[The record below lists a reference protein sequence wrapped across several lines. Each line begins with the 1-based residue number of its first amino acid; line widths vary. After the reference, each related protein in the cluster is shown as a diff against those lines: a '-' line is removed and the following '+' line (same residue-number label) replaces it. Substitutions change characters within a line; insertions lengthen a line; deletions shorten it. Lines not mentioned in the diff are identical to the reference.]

1 MTKQALFL
9 FVIIFFFSSY
19 PLFAQSTFTFE
30 DVMQFEEIRHP
41 TISANGEWIGY
52 SVWPERG
59 DGKAHIKQVDGNDV
73 FTIER
78 GERPQLTPNGIW
90 GAAIV
95 QPPFIEKQNAKDEAP
110 KSGLDLINTSDGSTH
125 TFDKVEEFE
134 FSNNNRWLIIRHHRP
149 EELDDHAKENKHIG
163 SPVTVYE
170 LNNGTTK
177 TIDFVNES
185 AIDSTGNYFVYGV
198 VDTTG
203 EENGFYAIDLRDELS
218 DPERILG
225 LNNAYYTNFTW
236 DNPRSRIAF
245 TATELDTAQDYRPL
259 DASLITWEAFGGEP
273 ETVIQPDD
281 IRDGY
286 RLRVNNELKWTND
299 GNRLFYGVMLDE
311 FVQLDEK
318 EEERDSL
325 TAENLYD
332 IEFIREEVGSDVW
345 HWDDPLIKTNEKQTW
360 NQRKNHLYTAV
371 YHIEDERS
379 VQLATEDMIG
389 INTSHNPDVV
399 LGTNPLPY
407 LKLITWDGRYTDI
420 YLVDLNT
427 GEQNLL
433 LEKMRFGATLS
444 PGGNYVAYFA
454 NKDWHLYDV
463 DNETTR
469 NLTADLDVPFENED
483 NDRPQPS
490 WGYGIAG
497 WIAGDEAVLIYDKYD
512 IWHFDTQTG
521 DALNITNGREEQ
533 RIFRVRDLDPDRE
546 TFAANES
553 LLLEMYHDRD
563 KNSGFYQ
570 ARVGQPGVTRLLED
584 DVKYS
589 FVAKAENDDRIL
601 FTTERYDKFPNL
613 WIAPDE
619 RFQDPHKVTNL
630 YDDLTGQF
638 AWGHAEL
645 ISWLNVDGKEV
656 QGILIYPGNYEE
668 GRRYPVLVYYYERF
682 SQRLHDFNHP
692 YTNHRPV
699 FAQYASDGY
708 AVFLP
713 DIWFD
718 VPIPGYSAT
727 KNLVPGVQ
735 KLIDMGIADP
745 DAIGL
750 HGHSWSG
757 YLTAH
762 VVTQTDI
769 FAAAVA
775 GAPVSNMTSA
785 YSGIRWG
792 TGLARQ
798 FQYEQSQSRLGVSM
812 YENRKPYIENSPVFF
827 ADRINTPLLIQFGD
841 EDGAVPWEQGIEL
854 YLALRRLEKDSVFLQ
869 YHNEPHHLQKF
880 ANRLDY
886 AIKMKEYFDHYLR
899 DIPAPEWIT
908 DGVPYRGE

>member
-1 MTKQALFL
+1 MKLRTLL
-9 FVIIFFFSSY
+9 LSFSILVLSIH
-19 PLFAQSTFTFE
+19 LLNSQQNLTFE
-30 DVMQFEEIRHP
+30 DVMQFQELRNP
-41 TISANGEWIGY
+41 VISGNGEWIAFG
-52 SVWPERG
+52 VWPERG
-59 DGKAHIKQVDGNDV
+59 DGESRIKNIDNGELY
-73 FTIER
+73 TIER
-78 GERPQLTPNGIW
+78 GEKPKLTPDGNW
-90 GAAIV
+90 AAAIV
-95 QPPFIEKQNAKDEAP
+95 QPPFIELQNAGND
-110 KSGLDLINTSDGSTH
+110 KSKPGLALLYTGDGEKQ
-125 TFDKVEEFE
+125 TFESVEEFG
-134 FSNNNRWLIIRHHRP
+134 FSNNSRWLVIQHHRP
-149 EELDDHAKENKHIG
+149 DELDEHVRENSHIG
-163 SPVTVYE
+163 SPVTLYE
-170 LNNGTTK
+170 LQTGDSR

-185 AIDSTGNYFVYGV
+185 AIDSTGNHFVYAV

-203 EENGFYAIDLRDELS
+203 QENGIYALDLQNGLEETEQILAID
-218 DPERILG
+218 
-225 LNNAYYTNFTW
+225 NAYYNNITW
-236 DNPRSRIAF
+236 DNARYRIAF
-245 TATELDTAQDYRPL
+245 TATVLDTANEYRPQ
-259 DASLITWEAFGGEP
+259 DASIITWDANDRDPQTIIRPDEVGE
-273 ETVIQPDD
+273 E
-281 IRDGY
+281 Y
-286 RLRVNNELKWTND
+286 RLRTNNELKWTNN
-299 GNRLFYGVMLDE
+299 GERLFYGLMLDKM
-311 FVQLDEK
+311 VKLDEI
-318 EEERDSL
+318 EEERDTL

-332 IEFIREEVGSDVW
+332 LDLILEDVELDVW
-345 HWDDPLIKTNEKQTW
+345 HWDDPLIKTNERQTW
-360 NQRKNHLYTAV
+360 NRRQNHLYTAV
-371 YHIEDERS
+371 YHFDDSRS
-379 VQLATEDMIG
+379 VQLASKDVPEI
-389 INTSHNPDVV
+389 TSNQNPDVA
-399 LGTNPLPY
+399 LGTSNLPY
-407 LKLITWDGRYTDI
+407 RKLITWDGRYNDL
-420 YLVDLNT
+420 YLVDLST
-427 GEQNLL
+427 GEQKLL
-433 LEKMRFGATLS
+433 VEMLRYHTILS
-444 PGGNYVAYFA
+444 PGGKYIAYFKD
-454 NKDWHLYDV
+454 KDWFLYNV
-463 DNETTR
+463 ENETAR
-469 NLTADLDVPFENED
+469 NLTADIDVPFHNED

-497 WIAGDEAVLIYDKYD
+497 WTENDEAVLIYDKFD
-512 IWHFDTQTG
+512 IWQFDTQTG
-521 DALNITNGREEQ
+521 DAVNLTNGRDEQ

-546 TFAANES
+546 FFASNER
-553 LLLEMYHDRD
+553 LLLEMYHDWN
-563 KNSGFYQ
+563 KNFGFYQ
-570 ARVGQPGVTRLLED
+570 GRIGQPGVTQLLED

-589 FVAKAENDDRIL
+589 FVAKAEHNDRIL

-613 WIAPDE
+613 WIASDE
-619 RFQDPHKVTNL
+619 RFRNVQKVTDL
-630 YDDLTGQF
+630 YEDLTEQF
-638 AWGHAEL
+638 AWGNAEL

-668 GRRYPVLVYYYERF
+668 GNRYPVLVYYYERF

-718 VPIPGYSAT
+718 VPLPGYSAT

-735 KLIDMGIADP
+735 KLIEMGIADP

-841 EDGAVPWEQGIEL
+841 KDEAVPWEQGIEL

-869 YHNEPHHLQKF
+869 YHEEPHHLQKF

-886 AIKMKEYFDHYLR
+886 AIKMKEYFDHYLK
-899 DIPAPEWIT
+899 DEPAPEWIT
-908 DGVPYRGE
+908 EGIPYPGD